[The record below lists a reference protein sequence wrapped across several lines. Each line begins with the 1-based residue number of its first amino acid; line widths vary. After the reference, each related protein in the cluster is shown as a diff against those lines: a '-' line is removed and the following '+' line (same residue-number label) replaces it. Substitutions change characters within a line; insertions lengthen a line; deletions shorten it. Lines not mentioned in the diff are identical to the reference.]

1 MANDTNQTYRH
12 TAPKGDR
19 QKSIVGI
26 LAFAPEY
33 HTRWS
38 WLIATCGY
46 LVTLTPHYGIIP
58 NALHILGRSLELN
71 LVSLNLVF
79 IAIALPFLLCSGARL
94 WFQGNPIFYK
104 QDPTSKPA
112 KRLKI
117 PIPFLNS
124 NKEPYI
130 EVLGMRITLT
140 DLKTNHL
147 ITGQIGTG
155 KTSRVVFPIIEA
167 IFNKFN
173 QTTTDVKSR
182 NPLQQL
188 GGLFIDVKG
197 EFFEGIA
204 YTMHKAGRHIADEL
218 FVITPYPYIS
228 TIQLEDPEHG
238 TTLFLS
244 SQVSSKG
251 GCFSELI
258 KNSESQSIRDLPD
271 NYISERTPMDEIQ
284 KTLIG
289 SEFNV
294 ENTNL
299 RFLTWRKIGN
309 QLHRAR
315 GQKGLNDPEFLE
327 EGDGPNK
334 IPYPKKLI
342 ITRIG
347 IQRRPYSY
355 NIIDPRKKPID
366 IGKRLATLGSLVK
379 SSSKSGGDKNDY
391 FNEVA
396 ERALTRSIMLLRLVY
411 PKKEVSAPDILN
423 IILYQSYLDKQLKI
437 AEQVRRD
444 TEKQF
449 EQANGFE
456 KVTLKEKL
464 NNLEDCIN
472 YFIETW
478 SNEDQRQKGTFKNII
493 ENMFTIFT
501 MDGNLRETFCQPRT
515 FSFEDCCQ
523 KGKNFIFVAGEEYA
537 DNSRLIAT
545 ALKMDFQDT
554 MLNRLRPSGL
564 NKNRLVIFGND
575 EAQEN
580 IVSSG
585 ASGAGDVSF
594 MSKSRQ
600 ANVFNLICTQSFT
613 SIDSALGSK
622 AEGDAYRQNFG
633 LMTWLKNTDRLTCDE
648 AARICGTKTEYK
660 LQDDDSLKV
669 NSILDTVSSGKSSRP
684 KGEVKDQKRVK
695 AKYESHEIIELKRGE
710 TITWN
715 AGEDNKEDNTVK
727 TVNEFSHVTD
737 PNNTEII
744 EIMRDFFQQTTEK
757 AILDAGT
764 FDDYN
769 PHATSNKSELPPAE
783 EIKATPHEAP
793 AIENNQPIVEPYG
806 PIAKKPEIVIEVNE
820 TTQSV
825 IQDALEQTNQQIEHE
840 SIAHDNTVIDFAD
853 MVNQSN
859 DYVAKQIEGSMQ
871 QAAPEHPQKTRPSDI
886 VSHNDYA
893 IKEGLANQLRE
904 AMAMLQINPMP
915 DVSKFVTNAR
925 ARTNNAAD
933 DELAA
938 TCALVG
944 PNGIIKGNIEL
955 AKRSK
960 PTLSNVDVLSNLRL
974 NSPKEVP
981 QVHAKIL
988 EDLRNKEPK
997 TTTNKNGLN
1006 SIGQRNQKSKSR
1018 YLRSSK

>member
-1 MANDTNQTYRH
+1 M
-12 TAPKGDR
+12 
-19 QKSIVGI
+19 
-26 LAFAPEY
+26 
-33 HTRWS
+33 
-38 WLIATCGY
+38 IAICGY
-46 LVTLTPHYGIIP
+46 LLALTPHYGIIP
-58 NALHILGRSLELN
+58 NALYILGRSLELN

-79 IAIALPFLLCSGARL
+79 IAIALPFLLCSGALL
-94 WFQGNPIFYK
+94 WFRDNPVFYK
-104 QDPTSKPA
+104 KAPTSKPV
-112 KRLKI
+112 KKLKI
-117 PIPFLNS
+117 PIPFVKC

-130 EVLGMRITLT
+130 EFLGMRVTLT
-140 DLKTNHL
+140 DLKTNLL

-155 KTSRVVFPIIEA
+155 KTSRVVFPILEA
-167 IFNKFN
+167 IFEKFN
-173 QTTTDVKSR
+173 QDSTDVKSR
-182 NPLQQL
+182 NPLQKL

-197 EFFEGIA
+197 EFFEGVA

-228 TIQLEDPEHG
+228 TIQLEDPDHG
-238 TTLFLS
+238 NTLFLS
-244 SQVSSKG
+244 NQVSSKG

-258 KNSESQSIRDLPD
+258 EKSESQFIRNLPE
-271 NYISERTPMDEIQ
+271 NYISEKTPMDEIQ
-284 KTLIG
+284 KTLVG
-289 SEFNV
+289 AEFNV

-315 GQKGLNDPEFLE
+315 CQKGLNEPEFIE
-327 EGDGPNK
+327 DGDGPNK
-334 IPYPKKLI
+334 IPYPKKLV

-355 NIIDPRKKPID
+355 NIIDPKKKPID

-396 ERALTRSIMLLRLVY
+396 ERALTRAIMLLRIIY

-423 IILYQSYLDKQLKI
+423 IILYQSYLDKQLKV

-449 EQANGFE
+449 ENANGFE

-464 NNLEDCIN
+464 NNIEDCIN

-523 KGKNFIFVAGEEYA
+523 KGKHFIFVAGEEYA

-585 ASGAGDVSF
+585 ASGAGDVAF

-613 SIDSALGSK
+613 SIDSALDSRS
-622 AEGDAYRQNFG
+622 EGEAYRQNFG
-633 LMTWLKNTDRLTCDE
+633 LMTWLKNTDRLTCSE
-648 AARICGTKTEYK
+648 ASRICNTKTEYK
-660 LQDDDSLKV
+660 LPEDDSLRV
-669 NSILDTVSSGKSSRP
+669 NTVLDTVASGKPNRY
-684 KGEVKDQKRVK
+684 KGTAGVQKQVK
-695 AKYESHEIIELKRGE
+695 AKYEPHDFIELKRGE

-715 AGEDNKEDNTVK
+715 AGEDNNEDDTVK
-727 TVNEFSHVTD
+727 TVNEYRYVTD

-744 EIMRDFFQQTTEK
+744 EIMRDFFQHTAEN
-757 AILDAGT
+757 AIRDAGT

-769 PHATSNKSELPPAE
+769 PRLTRNKTKSPPAE
-783 EIKATPHEAP
+783 EKSAAPVEAP
-793 AIENNQPIVEPYG
+793 IIESSQPDLEPYG
-806 PIAKKPEIVIEVNE
+806 PIAKKPEIEIEINE

-825 IQDALEQTNQQIEHE
+825 IQDALAQTNEQIEHE
-840 SIAHDNTVIDFAD
+840 SIAHDGSALDFAE
-853 MVNQSN
+853 MVNRSN
-859 DYVAKQIEGSMQ
+859 NAVAKQIEGSIQ
-871 QAAPEHPQKTRPSDI
+871 EEAPEHPQQTRPSDI

-915 DVSKFVTNAR
+915 NVSKFITNAR

-955 AKRSK
+955 AKRVSQNFQMWMCFL
-960 PTLSNVDVLSNLRL
+960 TYD
-974 NSPKEVP
+974 
-981 QVHAKIL
+981 
-988 EDLRNKEPK
+988 
-997 TTTNKNGLN
+997 
-1006 SIGQRNQKSKSR
+1006 
-1018 YLRSSK
+1018 